1 MNNAL
6 GFLVVIIALAIQGW
20 MTIFQIPVS
29 INDVGYIWYSASLI
43 LLFPGSVLLATTNI
57 IRLFEIYHRINYV
70 VALIGLI
77 GASTLLV
84 FRGFFAS
91 FLFPYVLI
99 IYFLIL
105 DLFWIFMLG
114 LLFGRFKT
122 VANKAITA
130 N

>member
-6 GFLVVIIALAIQGW
+6 GLLVVIIALIIQSW
-20 MTIFQIPVS
+20 MTIFQIPTG
-29 INDVGYIWYSASLI
+29 ITDVGYIWFSASLI

-57 IRLFEIYHRINYV
+57 NRLFDIYHRINYA

-77 GASTLLV
+77 GMSMLIV
-84 FRGFFAS
+84 FRGYLES
-91 FLFPYVLI
+91 LLFPHVLI